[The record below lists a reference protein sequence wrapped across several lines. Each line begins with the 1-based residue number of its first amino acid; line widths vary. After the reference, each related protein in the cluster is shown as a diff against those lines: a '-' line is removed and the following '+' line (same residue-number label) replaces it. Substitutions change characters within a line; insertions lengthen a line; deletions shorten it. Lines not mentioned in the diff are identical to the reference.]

1 MSPDAKSFE
10 TTFQYFPF
18 WENSPYQD
26 FSKPNSFNH
35 PKLDHFINVLYDS
48 DIDPDVIKQ
57 ISDFFRS
64 LVRSNRRISTI
75 QLYFHTLKRFLFFA
89 QSLDIKRF
97 ELIDRNHIGAFIEFL
112 QDQDL
117 AVSTI
122 NSYLIFVYS
131 FFKYLA
137 EKNIVSPNILENKFR
152 LKMPDP
158 LPRAIDPSDIKQLL
172 SAIDTVRERALV
184 TMLLRTGMRIGE
196 LLGTKLADINF
207 TEKKIEIFQAQKN
220 DEGRIVYMSDDA
232 CTALKAWLQ
241 QRKLSDKGYTLHC
254 LRHTY
259 ASELLNAGMRLEC
272 LQVLLGH
279 QDIEVTRR
287 YARLTDNTRKEEYFR
302 AMGRIERGE
311 IDGHYRR
318 FLKRKNCSK
327 GTVKNYINCLKHF
340 VVWVNVPIEKVSN
353 HHILIYIEHLLK
365 KRLKPKTINNNLDS
379 IRGFYNF
386 LLYEENMAINNPV
399 KKGYSLRL
407 AKPLPKHLKDEEVTI
422 LFEHIHNFRDQAIFM
437 LMLRC
442 GLRVAEVAD
451 LTLNAID
458 MNTGQI
464 LVFKGKG
471 SKGRVVY
478 FSKDTYDILSKY
490 LKNRKS
496 SRVQSVFLV
505 EKGIYKGKGISVR
518 GIQKRI
524 EYYSKKSGV
533 SVSCHHLRHTMATQL
548 LNADADLVTIQ
559 DLLGHNKITT
569 TQRYCKVSNL
579 KIQRDY
585 DKAMEH
591 VLQR

>member
-241 QRKLSDKGYTLHC
+241 QRKLSNQEYIFYGKWNHQPLSYAMARLLFKQCLRKAGLSDKGYTLHC

-311 IDGHYRR
+311 IDGHYR
-318 FLKRKNCSK
+318 L
-327 GTVKNYINCLKHF
+327 
-340 VVWVNVPIEKVSN
+340 
-353 HHILIYIEHLLK
+353 
-365 KRLKPKTINNNLDS
+365 
-379 IRGFYNF
+379 
-386 LLYEENMAINNPV
+386 
-399 KKGYSLRL
+399 
-407 AKPLPKHLKDEEVTI
+407 
-422 LFEHIHNFRDQAIFM
+422 HN
-437 LMLRC
+437 
-442 GLRVAEVAD
+442 
-451 LTLNAID
+451 
-458 MNTGQI
+458 
-464 LVFKGKG
+464 
-471 SKGRVVY
+471 
-478 FSKDTYDILSKY
+478 
-490 LKNRKS
+490 
-496 SRVQSVFLV
+496 
-505 EKGIYKGKGISVR
+505 
-518 GIQKRI
+518 
-524 EYYSKKSGV
+524 
-533 SVSCHHLRHTMATQL
+533 
-548 LNADADLVTIQ
+548 
-559 DLLGHNKITT
+559 
-569 TQRYCKVSNL
+569 
-579 KIQRDY
+579 
-585 DKAMEH
+585 
-591 VLQR
+591 